1 MISVEC
7 HVLLI
12 WWILSLQF
20 ISISF
25 HIISCLHLLSCV
37 MRKLGHMVTPF
48 HHGTSFCAVA
58 WVRALAAKA
67 SAAAASLLEGGSTPR
82 LATKKTRRSKRR
94 KEKDEKRRKA
104 SEKRRPKRG
113 EKSSEDVQRQLRLCR
128 PPPARVSRHFGAPGP
143 TCYDLP
149 TVSETSHRHPTSHCM
164 NLPLESGSTGFG

>member
-37 MRKLGHMVTPF
+37 MPKLGHMVTPF

-58 WVRALAAKA
+58 WVRALAAK
-67 SAAAASLLEGGSTPR
+67 SNAAAASLLEGGSTPR
-82 LATKKTRRSKRR
+82 LATKKRPKRR
-94 KEKDEKRRKA
+94 KHEDQNEEKRQ
-104 SEKRRPKRG
+104 KRQKRG
-113 EKSSEDVQRQLRLCR
+113 EKKLQRRAKTTPPLSAAACESESSLWR
-128 PPPARVSRHFGAPGP
+128 SRSNM
-143 TCYDLP
+143 L
-149 TVSETSHRHPTSHCM
+149 
-164 NLPLESGSTGFG
+164 

>member
-7 HVLLI
+7 DVLLI

-37 MRKLGHMVTPF
+37 MPKLGHMVTPF

-58 WVRALAAKA
+58 WVRALAAKS

-94 KEKDEKRRKA
+94 KDVDQNVVK
-104 SEKRRPKRG
+104 
-113 EKSSEDVQRQLRLCR
+113 KSSKDVQRQLRLCR

-149 TVSETSHRHPTSHCM
+149 TVSETSQRHPTSHCM

>member
-58 WVRALAAKA
+58 WVRALAAKS

-82 LATKKTRRSKRR
+82 LATKKRPKRR
-94 KEKDEKRRKA
+94 KNEDQNVRKTSTKTFWSKKLRRRAKTTPPLSA
-104 SEKRRPKRG
+104 AACESE
-113 EKSSEDVQRQLRLCR
+113 SSLWR
-128 PPPARVSRHFGAPGP
+128 SRSNM
-143 TCYDLP
+143 L
-149 TVSETSHRHPTSHCM
+149 
-164 NLPLESGSTGFG
+164 

>member
-7 HVLLI
+7 RVLLI
-12 WWILSLQF
+12 WWILSILSLQF

-37 MRKLGHMVTPF
+37 MPKLGHMVTPF

-58 WVRALAAKA
+58 WVRALAAKS

-82 LATKKTRRSKRR
+82 LATKKRPKRR
-94 KEKDEKRRKA
+94 KDVRKA

-113 EKSSEDVQRQLRLCR
+113 EKKLQRRAKTTPPLSAAACESESSLWR
-128 PPPARVSRHFGAPGP
+128 SRSNM
-143 TCYDLP
+143 L
-149 TVSETSHRHPTSHCM
+149 
-164 NLPLESGSTGFG
+164 